1 MDRAT
6 QIKQFSKKLRLPTVR
21 KNYTSLVEKANKE
34 NMDYEKFII
43 ELLQRECRQRSLNKI
58 DRLIERADF
67 PYIKYLEDIEVDE
80 LPPDGKANFSK
91 LQSLNFI
98 SENKNIIFAG
108 SPGTGKSHMA
118 IGLGIEA
125 CRSEYKV
132 YYSRIAKLVR
142 ESKTELGW
150 EKLNKKFSKCD
161 LIICDEIGYTSL
173 DNKEAE
179 LLFELLSLRTNKS
192 TIIITNLSFE
202 KWDELFEN
210 KITAITL
217 IDRIT
222 YNANILDMNGP
233 SYRNKQTVKNE

>member
-1 MDRAT
+1 MDKTAK
-6 QIKQFSKKLRLPTVR
+6 IKQAAKKLRLPTVR
-21 KNYTSLVEKANKE
+21 NDYTSLVEKANKE
-34 NMDYEKFII
+34 GMEYEKFII

-67 PYIKYLEDIEVDE
+67 PYIKYLEDIEVDK
-80 LPPDGKANFSK
+80 LPRDCMANFGK

-98 SENKNIIFAG
+98 SENKNVIFAG

-125 CRSEYKV
+125 CRAEYKV
-132 YYSRIAKLVR
+132 YYCRIAKLVR
-142 ESKTELGW
+142 ESKTELGL
-150 EKLNKKFSKCD
+150 EKLNEKFSKYD

-179 LLFELLSLRTNKS
+179 LLFELLSLRTNKT
-192 TIIITNLSFE
+192 TIIITNLSFDM
-202 KWDELFEN
+202 WDSLFEN

-222 YNANILDMNGP
+222 YNAHILDMNGP
-233 SYRNKQTVKNE
+233 SYRNKKTVKNE

>member
-1 MDRAT
+1 MDKAAK
-6 QIKQFSKKLRLPTVR
+6 IKQAAKKLRLPTVR
-21 KNYTSLVEKANKE
+21 NDYTSLVEKANKE
-34 NMDYEKFII
+34 GMDYEKFII

-67 PYIKYLEDIEVDE
+67 PYIKYLEDIEVDK
-80 LPPDGKANFSK
+80 LPRDCKANFGK

-98 SENKNIIFAG
+98 SENKNVIFAG

-125 CRSEYKV
+125 CRAEYKV
-132 YYSRIAKLVR
+132 YYCRIAKLVR
-142 ESKTELGW
+142 ESKTELGL
-150 EKLNKKFSKCD
+150 EKLNEKFSKYD

-192 TIIITNLSFE
+192 TIIITNLSFD
-202 KWDELFEN
+202 KWDRLFEN

-222 YNANILDMNGP
+222 YNAHILDMNGP
-233 SYRNKQTVKNE
+233 SYRNKKTVKNE

>member
-6 QIKQFSKKLRLPTVR
+6 KIKQASKKLRLPTVR
-21 KNYTSLVEKANKE
+21 NNYSTLVEKANRE

-43 ELLQRECRQRSLNKI
+43 ELLQRECKQRSLNKI
-58 DRLIERADF
+58 DRLIERAEF
-67 PYIKYLEDIEVDE
+67 PYIKYLEDIEVEE
-80 LPPDGKANFSK
+80 LPKDCKTNFSK
-91 LQSLNFI
+91 LQSLDFI
-98 SENKNIIFAG
+98 SKNKNIILAG
-108 SPGTGKSHMA
+108 SPGTGKSHLA

-132 YYSRIAKLVR
+132 YYSRVSKLVR
-142 ESKTELGW
+142 ESKTESGF
-150 EKLNKKFSKCD
+150 EKLSEKFSKYD

-173 DNKEAE
+173 DQKDAE
-179 LLFELLSLRTNKS
+179 LLFELLALRTNKS
-192 TIIITNLSFE
+192 TIIITNLSFD

-222 YNANILDMNGP
+222 YNAHIVNMNGP
-233 SYRNKQTVKNE
+233 SYRNKKTVKNE